1 MAAAFLG
8 KDSAERRKAKHAFR
22 YLDSKR
28 KRWRET
34 LLKLGNHRDRIEANR
49 RALRIALNDFE
60 MMKLRTDVPY
70 ELKVILRDKIQRRER
85 ALSRVTDRAIRES
98 DVAEDRKLDLLH
110 ARKRYM
116 KRRKELERSRGR
128 ER

>member
-1 MAAAFLG
+1 
-8 KDSAERRKAKHAFR
+8 
-22 YLDSKR
+22 
-28 KRWRET
+28 
-34 LLKLGNHRDRIEANR
+34 
-49 RALRIALNDFE
+49 

-70 ELKVILRDKIQRRER
+70 ELKLILRDKIQRRER

-110 ARKRYM
+110 ARKRYL